1 MNASISGRVGGD
13 EDEGAF
19 ARVARPLG
27 AEATTGNLTVKIRER
42 KKKEKKTATKGKRWK
57 KRGKQKSKKKEEDS
71 EEKKRGKKGTTRA
84 GRAALKL

>member
-1 MNASISGRVGGD
+1 MNASISRRVGGD

-27 AEATTGNLTVKIRER
+27 AEATTGNLKVKIRE
-42 KKKEKKTATKGKRWK
+42 KKKRKKTATKGKRWK

>member
-27 AEATTGNLTVKIRER
+27 AEATTGNLKVKIRER
-42 KKKEKKTATKGKRWK
+42 KKKRKKTAAKGKRWK

-71 EEKKRGKKGTTRA
+71 EETKRGKKGTTRA

>member
-27 AEATTGNLTVKIRER
+27 AEATTENLKVKIREKKKR
-42 KKKEKKTATKGKRWK
+42 KKKRRRKERGGRREESKKARKK
-57 KRGKQKSKKKEEDS
+57 KRTARKRREGRKERRVQE
-71 EEKKRGKKGTTRA
+71 GPP
-84 GRAALKL
+84 